1 MLKSLAKTNLT
12 NRSLRDPFGE
22 MRALMNRFWDDFGS
36 NNLLSPEWVSEG
48 RFNPK
53 VELHESPEA
62 LEVTAELPGLEE
74 KDIDLEVTKDY
85 LNIKGEKR
93 FESEKKEKNC
103 HFSERVYG
111 SFYRSIPL
119 PSEVDREKVEANFK
133 QGVLRVK
140 LPKTPAAK
148 TEVRKIA
155 VKADR

>member
-1 MLKSLAKTNLT
+1 MLKSLAKTNLPH
-12 NRSLRDPFGE
+12 RPLRDPFSE
-22 MRALMNRFWDDFGS
+22 MRSLMNRFWEDFGS
-36 NNLLSPEWVSEG
+36 TSLLAPEWSAEG

-53 VELHESPEA
+53 IDLHESPEA

-74 KDIDLEVTKDY
+74 KDIDLEVTKDA

-93 FESEKKEKNC
+93 FETEKKDKNC

-133 QGVLRVK
+133 QGLLKVR

-148 TEVRKIA
+148 TEIRKIS
-155 VKADR
+155 VKAEK